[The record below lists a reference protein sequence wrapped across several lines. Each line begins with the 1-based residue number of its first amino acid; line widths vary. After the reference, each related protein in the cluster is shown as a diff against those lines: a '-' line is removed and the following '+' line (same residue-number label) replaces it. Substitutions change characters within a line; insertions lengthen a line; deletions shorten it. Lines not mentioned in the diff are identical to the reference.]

1 MTIKKPILKKRA
13 KIPRQS
19 KKNMMKRK
27 VHFKNHETKTYFL
40 SNAEK
45 YMKIVTYEKIKRQN
59 NAYDV

>member
-1 MTIKKPILKKRA
+1 MSIQKPILKKRA
-13 KIPRQS
+13 KIPRES

-27 VHFKNHETKTYFL
+27 VHFKNHEIKTYYL

-59 NAYDV
+59 SRYI